1 MDNFVANKFGF
12 DFIFVNGYTSI
23 GKVDLEFDCLKVITN
38 FNEI

>member
-1 MDNFVANKFGF
+1 MIILLQTNCF

-23 GKVDLEFDCLKVITN
+23 RKVDLEFDCFKVITN